1 MPAGVYTYTQLSSHL
16 SAILGRHPNAT
27 YLRLQLLPPVTGPHS
42 RRACCNDQGSSGVVV
57 APPLMTDSDADLI
70 TLYAVL
76 RRGDNGSGDETV
88 AVYTVVGHVSHISF
102 HWCAQLQRSLS
113 VTALLLAPTRS
124 LVWHADGFH
133 KRDVGTILSR
143 EGMAGV
149 SSFEV
154 QLSPYVPPLK
164 WCRAVDG
171 VFGSHHSVCSTYTCL
186 IGESRDDDDDAGA
199 AHPSELWEERDGLRR
214 PSKTAV
220 DAATTTAAQRTSSV
234 SPPMRMPR
242 WEGTPAATETSFRSS
257 NLCNGDVPLRVAAVL
272 NGNVPLDDASSSTPG
287 TRVLCLVA
295 LDGSLLTGSAPPDS
309 PSLSWSKDL
318 FYTVGD
324 FVSREVMPR
333 VSLRLIDGRWARA
346 EASEHLLDDVCQ
358 VRQVLGRSYVVQY
371 SSDSATA
378 GSARARSIVI
388 VLDLSVPLQKLL
400 VTIPSMRSSSLPS
413 LAEGKEERWR
423 RRLAAQF
430 AEAVQ
435 DTIGQLVSLHPDMFA
450 FTRED
455 AATVEGAPTVQLS
468 RGPTHFTREM
478 HCRSIAASV
487 AQISS
492 LSPHPAFVEEVVRLL
507 WGCEADTDGTEATAA
522 TTRSGESLRVL
533 QRQPD
538 QIQRRI
544 EERLLSVIR
553 P

>member
-1 MPAGVYTYTQLSSHL
+1 
-16 SAILGRHPNAT
+16 
-27 YLRLQLLPPVTGPHS
+27 
-42 RRACCNDQGSSGVVV
+42 
-57 APPLMTDSDADLI
+57 
-70 TLYAVL
+70 
-76 RRGDNGSGDETV
+76 
-88 AVYTVVGHVSHISF
+88 
-102 HWCAQLQRSLS
+102 
-113 VTALLLAPTRS
+113 
-124 LVWHADGFH
+124 
-133 KRDVGTILSR
+133 
-143 EGMAGV
+143 MAGV

-186 IGESRDDDDDAGA
+186 IGEPRDDDDDAGA

-214 PSKTAV
+214 PSKAVV
-220 DAATTTAAQRTSSV
+220 DAATTTTAQRTSSV

-242 WEGTPAATETSFRSS
+242 REGTPAATETPFRSS
-257 NLCNGDVPLRVAAVL
+257 TLRNGDVPLRVAAVL

-309 PSLSWSKDL
+309 PSLSWPKDL
-318 FYTVGD
+318 FHTVGD

-371 SSDSATA
+371 SSDSAAA

-388 VLDLSVPLQKLL
+388 VLDLSVSLQKLL

-413 LAEGKEERWR
+413 IAEGKAERWR

-455 AATVEGAPTVQLS
+455 AATAEGASTVQLS